1 MRVLGIIPAR
11 GGSKGLPGKNI
22 KLLNG
27 IPLIAYTIKEALNSN
42 LEECIVSTDSDEIA
56 QIARNFGGKVPFL
69 RPAEFATDQASSVDV
84 VLHALDFMR
93 EHEGKEYDAIM
104 LLQPTTPF
112 RDSEDINEAINILL
126 NSDADSVIS
135 VTNVGGSHPARM
147 KFIADGNL
155 IDPPFVEAFEGQNRQ
170 ELPPMYIRNGGIY
183 LTRIDTIKKG
193 SFKGNISKA
202 LVMPEKK
209 SVNIDNIDDFE
220 FAEWLMNKHQ

>member
-42 LEECIVSTDSDEIA
+42 LEEFIVSTDSEEIA
-56 QIARNFGGKVPFL
+56 EVARNYGGKVPFL
-69 RPAEFATDQASSVDV
+69 RPAEIATDNASSLDV
-84 VLHALDFMR
+84 VLHALDFMK

-104 LLQPTTPF
+104 LLQPTTPY
-112 RDSEDINEAINILL
+112 RDREDINQAINLL
-126 NSDADSVIS
+126 MSSGADSVIS
-135 VTNVGGSHPARM
+135 VTDVGGTHPARM
-147 KFIADGNL
+147 KFIVDGNL

-183 LTRIDTIKKG
+183 LTKVDTIRKG

-220 FAEWLMNKHQ
+220 FAEWLMSKHQ

>member
-1 MRVLGIIPAR
+1 LRVLGIIPAR

-42 LEECIVSTDSDEIA
+42 LEEFIVSTDSEEIA
-56 QIARNFGGKVPFL
+56 EVARNYGGKVPFL
-69 RPAEFATDQASSVDV
+69 RPAEIATDNASSLDV
-84 VLHALDFMR
+84 VLHALDFMK

-104 LLQPTTPF
+104 LLQPTTPY
-112 RDSEDINEAINILL
+112 RDREDINQAINLL
-126 NSDADSVIS
+126 MSSGADSVIS
-135 VTNVGGSHPARM
+135 VTDVGGTHPARM
-147 KFIADGNL
+147 KFIVDGNL

-183 LTRIDTIKKG
+183 LTKVDTIRKG

-220 FAEWLMNKHQ
+220 FAEWLMSKHQ

>member
-27 IPLIAYTIKEALNSN
+27 TPLIAYTIKEALNSN
-42 LEECIVSTDSDEIA
+42 LQEFIVSTDSEEIA
-56 QIARNFGGKVPFL
+56 EVARNYGGKVPFL
-69 RPAEFATDQASSVDV
+69 RPAEIATDNASSLDV
-84 VLHALDFMR
+84 VLHALDFMK

-104 LLQPTTPF
+104 LLQPTTPY
-112 RDSEDINEAINILL
+112 RDREDINQAINLL
-126 NSDADSVIS
+126 MSSGADSVIS
-135 VTNVGGSHPARM
+135 VTDVGGTHPARM
-147 KFIADGNL
+147 KFIVDGNL

-183 LTRIDTIKKG
+183 LTKVDTIRKG

-220 FAEWLMNKHQ
+220 FAEWLMSKHQ

>member
-183 LTRIDTIKKG
+183 LTRIDTIKNW

>member
-42 LEECIVSTDSDEIA
+42 LEEFIVSTDSEEIA
-56 QIARNFGGKVPFL
+56 EVARNYGGKVPFL
-69 RPAEFATDQASSVDV
+69 RPAEIATDNASSLDV
-84 VLHALDFMR
+84 VLHALDFMK

-104 LLQPTTPF
+104 LLQPTTPY
-112 RDSEDINEAINILL
+112 RDREDINQAINLL
-126 NSDADSVIS
+126 MSSGADSVIS
-135 VTNVGGSHPARM
+135 VTDVGGTHPARM
-147 KFIADGNL
+147 KFIVDGNL

-183 LTRIDTIKKG
+183 LTKVDTIRKG
-193 SFKGNISKA
+193 SFKGKISKA

-220 FAEWLMNKHQ
+220 FAEWLMSKRQ

>member
-1 MRVLGIIPAR
+1 MRILGIIPAR

-27 IPLIAYTIKEALNSN
+27 TPLIAYTIKEALNSN
-42 LEECIVSTDSDEIA
+42 LDEFIVSTDSEEIA
-56 QIARNFGGKVPFL
+56 EVARNYGGKVPFL
-69 RPAEFATDQASSVDV
+69 RPAEIATDNASSLDV
-84 VLHALDFMR
+84 VLHALDFMK
-93 EHEGKEYDAIM
+93 EHENKEYDAIM
-104 LLQPTTPF
+104 LLQPTTPY
-112 RDSEDINEAINILL
+112 RDSADINQAINLL
-126 NSDADSVIS
+126 ISSDADSVIS
-135 VTNVGGSHPARM
+135 VTDVGGTHPARM
-147 KFIADGNL
+147 KFIVDGNL

-183 LTRIDTIKKG
+183 LTKVDTIRKG

-220 FAEWLMNKHQ
+220 FAEWLMSKHQ

>member
-1 MRVLGIIPAR
+1 LRILGIIPAR

-27 IPLIAYTIKEALNSN
+27 TPLIAYTIKEALNSN
-42 LEECIVSTDSDEIA
+42 LDEFIVSTDSEEIA
-56 QIARNFGGKVPFL
+56 EVARNYGGKVPFL
-69 RPAEFATDQASSVDV
+69 RPAEIATDNASSLDV
-84 VLHALDFMR
+84 VLHALDFMK
-93 EHEGKEYDAIM
+93 EHENKEYDAIM
-104 LLQPTTPF
+104 LLQPTTPY
-112 RDSEDINEAINILL
+112 RDSADINQAINLL
-126 NSDADSVIS
+126 ISSDADSVIS
-135 VTNVGGSHPARM
+135 VTDVGGTHPARM
-147 KFIADGNL
+147 KFIVDGNL

-183 LTRIDTIKKG
+183 LTKVDTIRKG

-220 FAEWLMNKHQ
+220 FAEWLMSKHQ